1 MLFSQIGFVFF
12 FFVFLSVDFTSGSI
26 RKTIFTVLSRSNFV
40 QKIYLKYRDSINML
54 KMILK

>member
-1 MLFSQIGFVFF
+1 MLFSQIGFVF